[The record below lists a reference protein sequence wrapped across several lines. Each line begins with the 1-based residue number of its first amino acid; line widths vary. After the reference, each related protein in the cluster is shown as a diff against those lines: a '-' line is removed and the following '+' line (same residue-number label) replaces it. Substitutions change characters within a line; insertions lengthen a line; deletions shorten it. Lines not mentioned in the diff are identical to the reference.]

1 MPKCLS
7 SSNIKWTFRESSKIF
22 SVTSSAFYFFSCK
35 RKLFSTEADLILVRL
50 IPASLPPS
58 RKSLLRGRHCITIRK
73 IKTYKR
79 GGGTQVG
86 RMRRKRTR
94 RKEGAPLT
102 NNHSRS
108 ITTNDSSVAE
118 DETADAARA
127 SRERRAGKSSL
138 VSCRSSASE
147 THETE
152 LRHEAGRAA
161 DSSRLVCIKQCAQLR
176 CIPAVPFARSL
187 LVTPDASRQYP
198 ANVPSHLPILSHF
211 CVCLG
216 RPSVQPTRTHD
227 GLAFGA
233 DRWWLLYRNRRDI
246 TIVTTSYHCA
256 KRVEWRMNIPISID
270 VFCMGLKNCEEKNY
284 STIRSGRDITT
295 LL

>member
-7 SSNIKWTFRESSKIF
+7 SSNIVKWTFRESSKIS

-35 RKLFSTEADLILVRL
+35 RRLFSTEADLILVRL
-50 IPASLPPS
+50 IPASLPTS
-58 RKSLLRGRHCITIRK
+58 RKSLLRERHCITITK

-176 CIPAVPFARSL
+176 CIPAVRSPAL
-187 LVTPDASRQYP
+187 SQSPPTPLNNTRQMYHLICQYCPTFVSVSVVRLSSRR
-198 ANVPSHLPILSHF
+198 VRMTGWLSAQIDDDF
-211 CVCLG
+211 
-216 RPSVQPTRTHD
+216 
-227 GLAFGA
+227 
-233 DRWWLLYRNRRDI
+233 Y
-246 TIVTTSYHCA
+246 IVTVGA
-256 KRVEWRMNIPISID
+256 
-270 VFCMGLKNCEEKNY
+270 LQ
-284 STIRSGRDITT
+284 
-295 LL
+295 